1 MSLAFKIASRY
12 LRSKKAHSAVNIISI
27 ISVCGIVV
35 TTAALICVLSVFNGF
50 RDVIMGRLALLDP
63 PVAVMPATG
72 KTIANGDSVA
82 RVITGLPEVEMAV
95 PVVQDNA
102 LAIFTEYQMPVKL
115 KGVPTDY
122 NRVSCIDSV
131 IIDGDF
137 MLQDQVAQYA
147 ILGVGPAIQLHVRPG
162 FLRMLQ
168 LYAPKRVGNI
178 NMSNPM
184 GAFRADSLFV
194 SAIFQLQQSKYD
206 NDLIY
211 VPIDFA
217 RRIFDYENEASQVEI
232 VLNEGYDE
240 QAAIKSIENVLGPG
254 YLVKN
259 RLMQQATAYRLVNVE
274 KWISFLLLTFILII
288 ATFNV
293 ISSLSLLIMEKDD
306 SIATL
311 RAMGASDKQISAIFV
326 AESWIITFVGTI
338 AGIIIGLALCLGQQH
353 FGWLRLSGDP
363 NAMIINSYP
372 VQVQFTDVLVVI
384 ALAAL
389 IGLITSAVTTLIVN
403 RRIAAGNR

>member
-1 MSLAFKIASRY
+1 
-12 LRSKKAHSAVNIISI
+12 
-27 ISVCGIVV
+27 
-35 TTAALICVLSVFNGF
+35 
-50 RDVIMGRLALLDP
+50 
-63 PVAVMPATG
+63 
-72 KTIANGDSVA
+72 
-82 RVITGLPEVEMAV
+82 
-95 PVVQDNA
+95 
-102 LAIFTEYQMPVKL
+102 
-115 KGVPTDY
+115 
-122 NRVSCIDSV
+122 
-131 IIDGDF
+131 
-137 MLQDQVAQYA
+137 
-147 ILGVGPAIQLHVRPG
+147 
-162 FLRMLQ
+162 MLQ